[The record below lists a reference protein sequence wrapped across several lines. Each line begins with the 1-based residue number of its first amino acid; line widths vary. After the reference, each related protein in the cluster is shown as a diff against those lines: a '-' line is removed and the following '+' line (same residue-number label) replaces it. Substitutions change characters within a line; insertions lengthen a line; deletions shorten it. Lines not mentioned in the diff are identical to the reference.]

1 MSTTKKPAKAGEDLQ
16 ASLQNLIAQGKKEGM
31 IRDTDLNAL
40 LEKMTLSPEQIEKI
54 YDGLEAM
61 NIPVVTADLDLD
73 DGLDVLDS
81 LGDGLDVD
89 LDDGLDLR
97 ALEEEELVDPV
108 DLAAEYSL
116 DDPVRM
122 YLKEIGQI
130 KLLSAEEEVE
140 LAKRV
145 SEGDQAAKNKL
156 TEANLRLVVSIAKK
170 YSGRGLHI
178 LDLIQEGNTGLIRAV
193 DKFDWTKGNKFST
206 YATWWIR
213 QAITRA
219 IADQARTIRVPVH
232 MVEVINKA
240 TRCNR
245 KLVQELG
252 REPTVEEIAKE
263 LNLPVEK
270 IIEAN
275 RTAADTLS
283 LDTPVGD
290 EEDTSIGSFV
300 EDERTP
306 GPADATS
313 NALLAEALKEIL
325 GTLTEREADVLR
337 MRFGMYDGRTHTL
350 EEVGQIFGVTRERIR
365 QIENKAIRKL
375 RHPSRAKKIRDF
387 YA

>member
-1 MSTTKKPAKAGEDLQ
+1 MATPKKSSKLNEELMAPLQ
-16 ASLQNLIAQGKKEGM
+16 ALIAKGHKEGM
-31 IRDTDLNAL
+31 LSADELSAE
-40 LEKMTLSPEQIEKI
+40 LEKVDLPPEKI
-54 YDGLEAM
+54 EQVYEMFENMGIHIVSAELE
-61 NIPVVTADLDLD
+61 PDLELLNLD
-73 DGLDVLDS
+73 DDIPPEDEG
-81 LGDGLDVD
+81 
-89 LDDGLDLR
+89 
-97 ALEEEELVDPV
+97 EPETLVDPV
-108 DLAAEYSL
+108 ELAAEYNL

-122 YLKEIGQI
+122 YLKEIGQVR
-130 KLLSAEEEVE
+130 LLTADEEIE
-140 LAKRV
+140 LARQV
-145 SEGDQAAKNKL
+145 AEGSKAAKDKL

-193 DKFDWTKGNKFST
+193 DKFDYTKGNKFST

-232 MVEVINKA
+232 MVEVINKT

-252 REPTVEEIAKE
+252 REPTLEEVAAE
-263 LNLPVEK
+263 LGLPVEK

-283 LDTPVGD
+283 LDMPVGD
-290 EEDTSIGSFV
+290 EEDTTIGSFV
-300 EDERTP
+300 EDDNTP
-306 GPADATS
+306 SPVDATS
-313 NALLAEALKEIL
+313 NTLLAEALHEIL